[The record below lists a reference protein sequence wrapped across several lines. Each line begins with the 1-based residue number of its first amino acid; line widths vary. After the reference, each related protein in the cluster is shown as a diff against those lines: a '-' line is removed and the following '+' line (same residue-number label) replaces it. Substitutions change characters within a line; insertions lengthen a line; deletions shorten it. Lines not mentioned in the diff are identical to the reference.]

1 MGNWRSY
8 LKVYYFG
15 MLILFVFS
23 IFRGFEEL
31 MDVVNALISAFVFV
45 GAYGF
50 LAKVAI
56 GTRGFWQVYFWLSA
70 ISTLIGVVLGAW
82 SLREELTLGLMMLLL
97 FVVILWLPMFMVI
110 WLYAFVD
117 QEPWKNTEPET

>member
-1 MGNWRSY
+1 
-8 LKVYYFG
+8 
-15 MLILFVFS
+15 
-23 IFRGFEEL
+23 